1 MIIRHFLL
9 WARTAPDD
17 QRIEAVGAL
26 ARAYLYSDLG
36 PSERLEAELALLAM
50 ADDPVLGIRLAM
62 AEALCRSADAPRS
75 VITAL
80 LQDANEVAALF
91 LANSPLLAEAELID
105 LAAISE
111 SDGQTAIARREIVSP
126 ALAGALCE
134 VGGPDAVLALLRNP
148 GATIASVSIARAA
161 ERLGHRAQI
170 REELLRRP
178 DLPIEVRLTLATALA
193 RTLYDYADQKGQQ
206 AERLERTARE
216 ARERAVVSIAVGAD
230 PQLVQRMVAHL
241 RKMGELT
248 PALLLRATLSHG
260 LSFAET
266 AFAELT
272 GLPVARVSPLLR
284 QGGASLD
291 ALYRRAGLPRS
302 IMPALTAALSALHE
316 HREDETSPGLS
327 RRMIERALTASE
339 NRTHAGVT
347 ALLQRFEAEA
357 LRDEARALARSVAEE
372 AGILDLSTDELA
384 AEQRRLIAA

>member
-26 ARAYLYSDLG
+26 ARAYLYSELN

-50 ADDPVLGIRLAM
+50 ADDSVLGVRLAM
-62 AEALCRSADAPRS
+62 AETLCRSPDAPRS

-80 LQDANEVAALF
+80 LQDTNEVAAPF
-91 LANSPLLAEAELID
+91 LTHSPLLAEAELID
-105 LAAISE
+105 LAAVSE
-111 SDGQTAIARREIVSP
+111 PDGQTAIARRETVSP

-134 VGGPDAVLALLRNP
+134 VGGTEAILELLRNP
-148 GATIASVSIARAA
+148 GATVASVSIARAA
-161 ERLGHRAQI
+161 ERLGHLAEI

-178 DLPIEVRLTLATALA
+178 ELPIEVRLTLATALA
-193 RTLYDYADQKGQQ
+193 RTLYGYADQKGQQ

-216 ARERAVVSIAVGAD
+216 ARERAVVSIAVGSD
-230 PQLVQRMVAHL
+230 PQLVGRMVAHL
-241 RKMGELT
+241 RKTGELT
-248 PALLLRATLSHG
+248 PALILRATLSHG
-260 LSFAET
+260 LAFAET

-272 GLPVARVSPLLR
+272 GLPVARISPLVR
-284 QGGASLD
+284 QGGPALD

-302 IMPALTAALSALHE
+302 IMSALTAALSALHE
-316 HREDETSPGLS
+316 HRDGETSRGLS
-327 RRMIERALTASE
+327 RRMIERALTASDS
-339 NRTHAGVT
+339 RSHAGVT
-347 ALLQRFEAEA
+347 ALLQRYDAEA

-372 AGILDLSTDELA
+372 ASILDLSADELA

>member
-17 QRIEAVGAL
+17 QRMEAVGAL
-26 ARAYLYSDLG
+26 ARAYLYSSELK

-50 ADDPVLGIRLAM
+50 ADDPCPGVRLAM
-62 AEALCRSADAPRS
+62 AEVLCRSADSPRS

-80 LQDANEVAALF
+80 LQDTNEVAGLF
-91 LANSPLLAEAELID
+91 LAHSPLLTDAELID

-111 SDGQTAIARREIVSP
+111 PEGQAAIARRTIVSP

-134 VGGPDAVLALLRNP
+134 VGGPESVLALLRNP
-148 GATIASVSIARAA
+148 GATIASISIARTA
-161 ERLGHRAQI
+161 ERLGHHVEI
-170 REELLRRP
+170 REELLRRT

-206 AERLERTARE
+206 AERLEQTARE

-241 RKMGELT
+241 RKTGELT
-248 PALLLRATLSHG
+248 PALILRATLSHG
-260 LSFAET
+260 LTFAEM

-272 GLPVARVSPLLR
+272 SLPVSRIAPILQ
-284 QGGASLD
+284 QGGAPL
-291 ALYRRAGLPRS
+291 
-302 IMPALTAALSALHE
+302 
-316 HREDETSPGLS
+316 
-327 RRMIERALTASE
+327 
-339 NRTHAGVT
+339 
-347 ALLQRFEAEA
+347 

-372 AGILDLSTDELA
+372 AGILDLTADELA
-384 AEQRRLIAA
+384 DDQERLAA